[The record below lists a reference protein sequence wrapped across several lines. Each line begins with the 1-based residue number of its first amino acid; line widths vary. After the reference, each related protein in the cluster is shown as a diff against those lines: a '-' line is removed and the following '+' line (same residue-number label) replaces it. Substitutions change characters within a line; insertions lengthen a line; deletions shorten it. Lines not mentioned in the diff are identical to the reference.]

1 MCLCVRASVRPCVR
15 ACVRPSMRAL
25 LIQRLH
31 CLLRGAR
38 ALLCPRGLLRT
49 REVAAHTVRTP
60 MLCSSRQKRYVAA
73 PMKRTEKRT
82 TAFWR
87 CETEMGSGCARGTR
101 VVSARGCAPG
111 AHARPGGAEAQLP
124 VRRRPRPPPPS
135 LFAASCSGVGAIFT
149 TSRYLKTLFVTI
161 SRYLNEDILV
171 PEFVSGT
178 RI

>member
-1 MCLCVRASVRPCVR
+1 MCLCVRASVRPRVR
-15 ACVRPSMRAL
+15 AFVRPSMRAL

-49 REVAAHTVRTP
+49 RGVAAHTVRTP

-135 LFAASCSGVGAIFT
+135 CSLRRR
-149 TSRYLKTLFVTI
+149 SRGNIYYFSVSQNSFCDK